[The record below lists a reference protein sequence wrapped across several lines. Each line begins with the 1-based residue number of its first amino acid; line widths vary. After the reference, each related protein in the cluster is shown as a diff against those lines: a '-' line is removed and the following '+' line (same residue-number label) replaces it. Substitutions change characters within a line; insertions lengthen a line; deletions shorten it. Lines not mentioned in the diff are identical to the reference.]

1 MCSELHSNECLGSQ
15 DLMIIDYI
23 DNHQSTYYL
32 MIDSWYFLY
41 VYVYCL
47 WLVKSNI
54 LNTDTYVKRTL

>member
-1 MCSELHSNECLGSQ
+1 MCGELHSNECLGLQ
-15 DLMIIDYI
+15 DLMII

-54 LNTDTYVKRTL
+54 LNTDTYVKRTFIV

>member
-1 MCSELHSNECLGSQ
+1 MCGELHSNECLGSQ

-54 LNTDTYVKRTL
+54 LNTDTNVKRTL